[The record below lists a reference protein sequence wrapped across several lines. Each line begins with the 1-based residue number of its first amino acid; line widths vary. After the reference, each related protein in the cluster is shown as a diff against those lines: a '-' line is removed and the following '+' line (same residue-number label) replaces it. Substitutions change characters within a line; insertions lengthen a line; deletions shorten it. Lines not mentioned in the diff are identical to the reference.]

1 MFYVEVY
8 EHNEKKK
15 NGRHLKN
22 QVELLEM
29 KDTISKMKIK
39 LLVEVN
45 SRLDTVEEK

>member
-1 MFYVEVY
+1 MLKYMSIMRR
-8 EHNEKKK
+8 KK